1 MKKYCENFSKKFEKF
16 VKEIM
21 VNKRKFF
28 EKYRI
33 FKNKCKILAKKDL
46 ILKIQDSFSKWDLS
60 ASPIDGLKQNI
71 NIDLRMTRRHQT
83 IH

>member
-1 MKKYCENFSKKFEKF
+1 MQNFS
-16 VKEIM
+16 
-21 VNKRKFF
+21 
-28 EKYRI
+28 
-33 FKNKCKILAKKDL
+33 KKDL